1 MPTRNIKDMTDGEIL
16 AELSSIGIETTIE
29 EFKEEALQAG
39 SPSEL
44 ANGWKA
50 YLRKRTREDFLYEA
64 AFELWKRHLG
74 DVKCPELMA
83 VFIDETINMYLERP
97 HEHDRLSLLN
107 IYERIKGFYDDLLDE
122 DGVPDSD
129 LYNRLTLLA
138 YNDIEAFLLS
148 FPFELARH
156 GLVDEAVNIDRWFA
170 DLSSQPSNFL
180 RDMGCILAE
189 AGRREEALL
198 QIEENLERFPH
209 DIWVVINAGDA
220 MYSLGEQ
227 ERAEKFFQKAYGMAE
242 SRDDKAGVLERMID
256 LYREKGMVEKAE
268 ACEAEYRALTGQAE

>member
-1 MPTRNIKDMTDGEIL
+1 MPTRNIKDMTDAEIL
-16 AELSSIGIETTIE
+16 DELRDVGIETTIE
-29 EFKEEALQAG
+29 EFKEEALEAG

-50 YLRKRTREDFLYEA
+50 YLRKRAREDFLYEA

-83 VFIDETINMYLERP
+83 VFIDETINIYLERP

-107 IYERIKGFYDDLLDE
+107 IYERIKRFYDDLLNE
-122 DGVPDSD
+122 DSIPDSD
-129 LYNRLTLLA
+129 LYNRLTLLV
-138 YNDIEAFLLS
+138 YNDIEGFLLS

-170 DLSSQPSNFL
+170 ELSSQPSNFL

-189 AGRREEALL
+189 GGRRAEALL

-220 MYSLGEQ
+220 MYSLGDKEK
-227 ERAEKFFQKAYGMAE
+227 AEKYFQKAYGMAE
-242 SRDDKAGVLERMID
+242 SKDDKAAVLERMID
-256 LYREKGMVEKAE
+256 LYRDMGMVEKAE
-268 ACEAEYRALTGQAE
+268 ACEAEYRALTEPS

>member
-1 MPTRNIKDMTDGEIL
+1 MPPRDIKDMTDREIL

-74 DVKCPELMA
+74 DVKCPEMMA
-83 VFIDETINMYLERP
+83 VFIDETINMYMERP
-97 HEHDRLSLLN
+97 NEHDRLSLLN
-107 IYERIKGFYDDLLDE
+107 IYERIEEFYNDLLDE
-122 DGVPDSD
+122 EGIPDSD

-138 YNDIEAFLLS
+138 YNDIESFLLS
-148 FPFELARH
+148 FPFELARQ

-189 AGRREEALL
+189 AGRRQEALL
-198 QIEENLERFPH
+198 QIEENLERFP
-209 DIWVVINAGDA
+209 DDLWVIINAGDA
-220 MYSLGEQ
+220 MCSLGDKEMG
-227 ERAEKFFQKAYGMAE
+227 EKFFLKAYGMAK
-242 SRDDKAGVLERMID
+242 SKDDKAGVLERMID
-256 LYREKGMVEKAE
+256 LYKEMGMTEKAQ
-268 ACEAEYRALTGQAE
+268 ACEAEYRALTE